1 VYAKARN
8 NKPDAVVADRD
19 KRTQV
24 VVISRQTQNDTLVMG
39 C

>member
-8 NKPDAVVADRD
+8 IYLDAVVADRD
-19 KRTQV
+19 KRAQV
-24 VVISRQTQNDTLVMG
+24 VVISRQKQNDTLVLG